1 MVLSY
6 LQLATKKGRVPDTTD
21 NEFEPKSSLDSQEIN
36 RLSPG
41 SLSKG
46 YQQLLKNG
54 TLAGRLSARYFIGE
68 EAPKSTNRLRQVSR
82 LRRKEK
88 LLVWR
93 DIWADLVRSVS
104 TLLAQYSLVKL
115 DEGVDPSACAIRRFK
130 KEDSDSYRKSA

>member
-6 LQLATKKGRVPDTTD
+6 LQSATKKAIAPDTTD
-21 NEFEPKSSLDSQEIN
+21 NEFEPKTSLDSQEIN

-41 SLSKG
+41 SLAKG

-88 LLVWR
+88 LLIWR
-93 DIWADLVRSVS
+93 DAWNDIVRSVT
-104 TLLAQYSLVKL
+104 TLIAQYSLIKI
-115 DEGVDPSACAIRRFK
+115 DQGEDPAACAIRRFK
-130 KEDSDSYRKSA
+130 KDTEHEYKKSA